1 MVIGLREKN
10 GTRATVERGNIY
22 FFFAFFFHCCN
33 NPWVIH
39 GIFTIWCLV
48 HTRHG

>member
-22 FFFAFFFHCCN
+22 FFFCLFFS
-33 NPWVIH
+33 
-39 GIFTIWCLV
+39 LL
-48 HTRHG
+48 